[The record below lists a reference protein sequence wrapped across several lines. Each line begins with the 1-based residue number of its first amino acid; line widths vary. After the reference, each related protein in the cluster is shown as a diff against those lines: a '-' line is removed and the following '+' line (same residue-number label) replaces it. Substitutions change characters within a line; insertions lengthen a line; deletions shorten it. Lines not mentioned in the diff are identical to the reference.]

1 MHEIVTEQP
10 QVQPEAAFSVRAA
23 ALVHID
29 LTSEIE
35 DWRSARY
42 GRQVRAAQISA
53 LQKTMTQM
61 NGAIDYVSEKG
72 TEIEQTKEQAD
83 NILKQAQQ
91 INTTANQKAEE
102 AKASASAAAGSAK
115 TSESWAVGGTGTRD
129 GENTNNSKYWSS
141 QSQSQAD
148 RAKEEADRAAQYSNI
163 VAPGFYLDEETM
175 QLYMKEGVGVDFGI
189 YDGVLAWRIVA

>member
-1 MHEIVTEQP
+1 
-10 QVQPEAAFSVRAA
+10 
-23 ALVHID
+23 
-29 LTSEIE
+29 
-35 DWRSARY
+35 
-42 GRQVRAAQISA
+42 
-53 LQKTMTQM
+53 M

>member
-1 MHEIVTEQP
+1 MINDTGLK
-10 QVQPEAAFSVRAA
+10 PESSVRAA

-29 LTSEIE
+29 LSAEIS
-35 DWRSARY
+35 DWRDARY

-53 LQKTMTQM
+53 LQKTMAQM

-72 TEIEQTKEQAD
+72 TEVEQTKAQAD
-83 NILKQAQQ
+83 EILEQAQQ

-102 AKASASAAAGSAK
+102 AKASASAAADSAK

-148 RAKEEADRAAQYSNI
+148 RAKEEADRASQYSNI
-163 VAPGFYLDEETM
+163 IAPGFMIDPDTM
-175 QLYMKEGVGVDFGI
+175 QLYMKSGVGVTFGVF
-189 YDGVLAWRIVA
+189 DGVLAWQITAA